1 MKKIYKNIRKD
12 VKPAEVE
19 KKDVIPE
26 VLFFKEVNSVKEA
39 AQLQKEGWVVV
50 DVLSAQFGV
59 RLKTWV
65 LRKEK

>member
-1 MKKIYKNIRKD
+1 MKKIRKD

-26 VLFFKEVNSVKEA
+26 VFFKEVNSVKEA

>member
-26 VLFFKEVNSVKEA
+26 VLFKEVNSVKEA

-50 DVLSAQFGV
+50 DVSSAQFGV

-65 LRKEK
+65 LRKE

>member
-12 VKPAEVE
+12 VKSAEVE

-26 VLFFKEVNSVKEA
+26 VLFKEVNSVKEA

>member
-12 VKPAEVE
+12 VKSAEVE

-26 VLFFKEVNSVKEA
+26 VFFKEVNSVKEA

>member
-65 LRKEK
+65 LKKEK

>member
-19 KKDVIPE
+19 NKDAIPE
-26 VLFFKEVNSVKEA
+26 ALVKEVNSVKEA

-50 DVLSAQFGV
+50 DVSSAQFGV